1 MGSSGY
7 QQDDLKNS
15 IHTLRDQPQFTKIIT
30 GKVYGIE
37 SVKLNSIYSLCLP
50 YSLLI
55 LTEDSF
61 LCVSYMTGVA
71 INTDE

>member
-1 MGSSGY
+1 MFVY
-7 QQDDLKNS
+7 IYKNK
-15 IHTLRDQPQFTKIIT
+15 LNE
-30 GKVYGIE
+30 IE
-37 SVKLNSIYSLCLP
+37 KKLNSIYSLCLP